1 MDFTALFDLSWILVI
16 NLLICSVDFAD
27 SSANFRISSATT
39 AKPRP
44 CSPERAASM
53 LAFNA
58 RRFVCSDICSTVSRI
73 TPIYSWIES

>member
-1 MDFTALFDLSWILVI
+1 MDFTAFFDLSSMALI
-16 NLLICSVDFAD
+16 NSFICSVDFAD
-27 SSANFRISSATT
+27 SSASFRISSATT

-58 RRFVCSDICSTVSRI
+58 KRFV
-73 TPIYSWIES
+73 